1 VVKVGD
7 LVVSKRFNAMGI
19 VVEIFDDL
27 GKSDPW
33 IRVLFTNPSNT
44 YQWCKLKGLTL
55 ATEER
60 EGDYPPFLDA
70 QPTSG
75 SL

>member
-1 VVKVGD
+1 MVKIGD

-19 VVEIFDDL
+19 VVDIFDDL
-27 GKSDPW
+27 GKEDPW
-33 IRVLFTNPSNT
+33 IRVLFTNPHET
-44 YQWCKLKGLTL
+44 YQWCKLQGLTL

-60 EGDYPPFLDA
+60 EGGNPPFPDA
-70 QPTSG
+70 KPTSG

>member
-1 VVKVGD
+1 MVKVGD
-7 LVVSKRFNAMGI
+7 LVLSKRFNAMGI

-27 GKSDPW
+27 GKEDPW
-33 IRVLFTNPSNT
+33 IRVLFTNPSET

-55 ATEER
+55 AAEER
-60 EGDYPPFLDA
+60 EGARSPFPGTV
-70 QPTSG
+70 PTTG